1 MKEKNE
7 KRNKL
12 LLASMTLIKK
22 NGFERTSVSQIVK
35 EAGVAQGTF
44 YLYFHSKNAL
54 VPAIASQ
61 IFDEQLFLIKNRYD
75 DDDSMNSLEDLL
87 QILVDVTYEITEKHK
102 DLINFLYSG
111 FAYDNSFETW
121 ENIYRP
127 YYSWLETSLKSLKE
141 KSLLTIEMNYSYLA
155 NFVVGLIE
163 HGAESVFLS
172 NSSAEEKNRSKEQLL
187 RLLNHALEPK
197 LYI

>member
-1 MKEKNE
+1 MKDKNE

-22 NGFERTSVSQIVK
+22 NGFENTSVSQIVK

-61 IFDEQLFLIKNRYD
+61 IFDEQLLLIKDRYD
-75 DDDSMNSLEDLL
+75 ESVNSLESLL

-127 YYSWLETSLKSLKE
+127 YYSWLETSLNSLKE

-172 NSSAEEKNRSKEQLL
+172 NTSVEEKNRSKEQLL
-187 RLLNHALEPK
+187 RFLNHTLEPK
-197 LYI
+197 LYL